1 MLKWNPRPRVLLAVI
16 ALLVFAA
23 ALGWVECTSF
33 LEW

>member
-1 MLKWNPRPRVLLAVI
+1 MLKWKPRPCVLLVVI

-23 ALGWVECTSF
+23 ALGWVDCTSF